1 MWCVRTLSPALCSAG
16 AVDLGDRQCRWRKV
30 HRMWAPCI
38 PWPGRDRFGWTM
50 NRAKVETLAAEMRDR
65 LAFLC
70 GYVENEPEVRDL
82 FDLIVCLAV
91 DYATLR
97 RRLLSR
103 TTNAFGH
110 RPEEL
115 AAALNLNICIRSMY
129 RRLGATI

>member
-1 MWCVRTLSPALCSAG
+1 
-16 AVDLGDRQCRWRKV
+16 
-30 HRMWAPCI
+30 
-38 PWPGRDRFGWTM
+38 M

-129 RRLGATI
+129 RRLGATIIDARQPPPKVAAAILDAARRLHPLEP